1 MFRSYVYNIEFE
13 YDTYNVYIICFFG
26 YSIILV
32 IYADLL
38 FASIPRPSDVP
49 DSRGNIHKGE
59 KKKNEEQITK
69 QGTNK

>member
-1 MFRSYVYNIEFE
+1 MFRSYMYNIEFE
-13 YDTYNVYIICFFG
+13 YDTYNVYIIWFFG

-38 FASIPRPSDVP
+38 FARMPRPRDVP

-59 KKKNEEQITK
+59 KKNEE
-69 QGTNK
+69 